1 MKNRFFIL
9 VTQRNAVAFIEKCL
23 SSITAQTYKDYF
35 VIIMD
40 DYSDDGTWEIVQKYC
55 AENENFQAIRN
66 NSKQEY
72 PCKNFITAINTF
84 ALNTDILALLSG
96 DDWFYSD
103 DVLKY
108 LNEVYQDDNTW
119 LTYGSFVAAS
129 GTWGKDFCKP
139 LSNPRTYRRSRDWY
153 TSHLITC
160 RKKLWDKIR
169 NEDLMYQGH
178 YPNHSFDNAFMY
190 PMVEMA
196 GLKHTKFVEKILYV
210 YNDQNPL
217 NEINFKK
224 DPGACGRER
233 KYWSKQ
239 PMYDELKE
247 L

>member
-1 MKNRFFIL
+1 
-9 VTQRNAVAFIEKCL
+9 
-23 SSITAQTYKDYF
+23 
-35 VIIMD
+35 
-40 DYSDDGTWEIVQKYC
+40 
-55 AENENFQAIRN
+55 
-66 NSKQEY
+66 
-72 PCKNFITAINTF
+72 
-84 ALNTDILALLSG
+84 
-96 DDWFYSD
+96 
-103 DVLKY
+103 
-108 LNEVYQDDNTW
+108 
-119 LTYGSFVAAS
+119 
-129 GTWGKDFCKP
+129 
-139 LSNPRTYRRSRDWY
+139 
-153 TSHLITC
+153 
-160 RKKLWDKIR
+160 
-169 NEDLMYQGH
+169 MYQGH

>member
-1 MKNRFFIL
+1 MKQNRFIVL
-9 VTQRNAVAFIEKCL
+9 VTQYNAVQFIKKCL
-23 SSITAQTYKDYF
+23 DSVMIQTYKNYI
-35 VIIMD
+35 VPIMD
-40 DYSDDGTWEIVQKYC
+40 DCSTDGTWEIVKQYP
-55 AENENFQAIRN
+55 EPFYGIRN
-66 NSKQEY
+66 DPKHEF
-72 PCKNFITAINTF
+72 CCRNFITAINVF
-84 ALNTDILALLSG
+84 AEDDDIIALLSG
-96 DDWFYSD
+96 DDWLYSD
-103 DVLKY
+103 DVLEY
-108 LNEVYQDDNTW
+108 LNGVYQDDNIW

-139 LSNPRTYRRSRDWY
+139 LINTQTYRRSGKWF

-160 RKKLWDKIR
+160 RKRLWDKIR
-169 NEDLMYQGH
+169 NQDLMYNGN

-196 GLKHTKFVEKILYV
+196 GLKHTKFIEKILYV